1 MLKAAIK
8 SAQTR
13 RATGQRAAL
22 PAWFSVVF
30 QLLLSVS
37 ALAAFV
43 VGVFVLA
50 GAWGFIALGVALV
63 LLEWRVDSDG

>member
-1 MLKAAIK
+1 MLKAAIQ

-13 RATGQRAAL
+13 RTGRQQAGLPPWLGAAFL
-22 PAWFSVVF
+22 
-30 QLLLSVS
+30 LLLSVS

-63 LLEWRVDSDG
+63 VLEWRIDSSG